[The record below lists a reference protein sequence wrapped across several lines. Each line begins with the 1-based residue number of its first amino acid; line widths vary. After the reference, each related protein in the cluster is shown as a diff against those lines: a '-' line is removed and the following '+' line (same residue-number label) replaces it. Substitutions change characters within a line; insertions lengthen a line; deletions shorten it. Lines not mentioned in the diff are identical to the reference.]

1 MNITALYALFKS
13 SKGIATDTRNTIKR
27 KIYFA
32 LKGDH
37 FDGNDFALD
46 ALAKGALA
54 AVVDR
59 PALKNKNDK
68 FLFVHDVLKIL
79 QKLAHLHRK
88 KCKTTIISITGSNG
102 KTTTKELIKTILSEN
117 FSCQATEGN
126 LNNHIGVPLTL
137 LKLKETTQFGIVEM
151 GANNQGEIAFLCKIA
166 APNWGYITNFGKAHL
181 DGFGG
186 LDGVIKGKTELYRY
200 LTENKGNILVHADD
214 NEQEKAVGTYSV
226 IRFGKNSTND
236 YCIRYSDAIDDELC
250 IYYSNR
256 KLCCPLY
263 GSYNLPNIAAAIA
276 LGVHLGVSLDQISD
290 ALSCFKTQAN
300 RSQLIQKG
308 KYSFV
313 LDAYNANPTSTKAAL
328 ISFAQK
334 KAKSKGIILGDML
347 ELGAEALGE
356 HQKIVSQVLAMK
368 FEEIYLVGSLWP
380 QLDVEHSKIKIFKTS
395 EVLRD
400 YFVENPSN
408 VTTLFLKGSRAIG
421 LEKILVAF

>member
-1 MNITALYALFKS
+1 MDITALYALFKS
-13 SKGIATDTRNTIKR
+13 SKGIVTDTRNTVSK

-32 LKGDH
+32 LKGDN

-46 ALAKGALA
+46 AIAKGAIA

-59 PALKNKNDK
+59 PDLKDKNDK
-68 FLFVHDVLKIL
+68 YFFVYDTLKIL
-79 QKLAHLHRK
+79 QKLAHFHRK

-102 KTTTKELIKTILSEN
+102 KTTTKELIKTILSKK

-126 LNNHIGVPLTL
+126 LNNHIGIPLTL

-151 GANNQGEIAFLCKIA
+151 GANHQGEIDFLCKIA

-181 DGFGG
+181 EGFGG

-200 LTENKGNILVHADD
+200 LIENKGNILVHADD

-236 YCIRYSDAIDDELC
+236 YCIQYSDAIDDELC
-250 IYYSNR
+250 IHFSNR

-263 GSYNLPNIAAAIA
+263 GAYNLPNIAAATA
-276 LGVHLGVSLDQISD
+276 LGVHLGVTLDQIST
-290 ALSCFKTQAN
+290 ALSCFETQAN

-328 ISFAQK
+328 KSFAQK

-347 ELGAEALGE
+347 ELGVEALEE
-356 HQKIVSQVLAMK
+356 HQKILSQALAIK
-368 FEEIYLVGSLWP
+368 FEEIYLVGNLWP
-380 QLDVEHSKIKIFKTS
+380 ELEIENSKIKIFKTS

-400 YFVENPSN
+400 YFLENPSN
-408 VTTLFLKGSRAIG
+408 VTTLFLKGSRGIA
-421 LEKILVAF
+421 LEKILDAF